1 MDKSKQVSFKTL
13 IRCITYN
20 HKPYIK
26 DAMNGFCMQQT
37 TFPFVCA
44 IFDDCSTDEEQKEI
58 KLYLQEHFDLEDK
71 SIVKSE
77 ETDDYVLTFARHK
90 DNHNCYFAVYFLR
103 YNHYSIGK
111 HYRKHEYCKDFRE
124 QVKYIALCEG
134 DDYWTDPYKLQKQ
147 VDYLESHLDCT
158 MACSRTKLYSERDK
172 RFIGENYCYRHNA
185 VVKAKDV
192 INRSGL
198 FISTCSIVYRKSLL
212 EDYPSFCYDCV
223 VGDYPLQIMAAMKGY
238 IYYFNDIMSVYRIN
252 NSNSWMSNQSWSSVT
267 ESNLNR
273 ISSMINMFDGF
284 SQTYLK
290 HRLTFKNKI
299 ASYLI
304 SQCPSKSDN
313 EGREYYLYKQHFS
326 SYYDAFPVFWKLVD
340 ILKSVDVPKVRG
352 AISLSLSYLFRC
364 YSDQRLMYK

>member
-1 MDKSKQVSFKTL
+1 MSNKVINIAPLVIVRSLVYNHEPYLRQCLDGFVMQKTTFKFEVQVHDDASTDKSADIILEYANKYPNL
-13 IRCITYN
+13 I
-20 HKPYIK
+20 KPFI
-26 DAMNGFCMQQT
+26 
-37 TFPFVCA
+37 
-44 IFDDCSTDEEQKEI
+44 EEENQYSKGNAGKWKWGE
-58 KLYLQEHFDLEDK
+58 L
-71 SIVKSE
+71 
-77 ETDDYVLTFARHK
+77 
-90 DNHNCYFAVYFLR
+90 NC
-103 YNHYSIGK
+103 
-111 HYRKHEYCKDFRE
+111 
-124 QVKYIALCEG
+124 KYIALCEG

-212 EDYPSFCYDCV
+212 EDYPSYCYNCV

-267 ESNLNR
+267 DSNLKR

-352 AISLSLSYLFRC
+352 AISLSLSYLFKC